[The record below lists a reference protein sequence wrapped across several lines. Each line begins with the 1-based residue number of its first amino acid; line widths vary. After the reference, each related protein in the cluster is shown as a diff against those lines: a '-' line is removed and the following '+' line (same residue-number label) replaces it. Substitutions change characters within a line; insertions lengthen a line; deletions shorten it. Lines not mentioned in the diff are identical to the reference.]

1 MEPSSNTNPEEI
13 DIISLLRSI
22 GQVFKT
28 LIKIILKNW
37 LIITAIMVVF
47 VGLGY
52 FSRYILPKKY
62 DTDAIILTHEVP
74 AEVCIMQLQNLNKLI
89 HNKEDF
95 ALLANRLRISREDA
109 EEIANLSA
117 EKIAGEH
124 QDSSGQ
130 FFTIHLRITD
140 KTVLDTVQAGIIHFL
155 ENNQYSAIRKETK
168 RASLNKLKLNLE
180 KNIQSLD
187 SLKTALSTGIIPKNY
202 GQGIILGEPINPVS
216 IYQADV
222 ALFKEQ
228 LKIYENL
235 ERLDNIEIIQPFIK
249 IEKSNYFNF
258 NRIILYSLL
267 CGLIMAGIV
276 VLGRERL
283 Y

>member
-1 MEPSSNTNPEEI
+1 MEPAPKTNPDEI
-13 DIISLLRSI
+13 DLISLLRSI
-22 GQVFKT
+22 AQIFKT
-28 LIKIILKNW
+28 FIKIIVKNW
-37 LIITAIMVVF
+37 ISIGAIIVVS

-62 DTDAIILTHEVP
+62 DTDAIILSHEVP
-74 AEVCIMQLQNLNKLI
+74 YEVCIMHLQHLNKLI
-89 HNKEDF
+89 HSKEDF
-95 ALLANRLRISREDA
+95 ALVANRLQISRQDA
-109 EEIANLSA
+109 EEIANLTA

-140 KTVLDTVQAGIIHFL
+140 NTVLDTVQAGIIHFL
-155 ENNQYSAIRKETK
+155 ENNQYSVIRKETK
-168 RASLNKLKLNLE
+168 RASLNKLKVNLE
-180 KNIQSLD
+180 KNILSLD
-187 SLKTALSTGIIPKNY
+187 SLKTVLSAGIIPKNY

-249 IEKSNYFNF
+249 IEKSNYLNF
-258 NRIILYSLL
+258 NRIIIYSFL
-267 CGLIMAGIV
+267 CGLIVAGIV
-276 VLGRERL
+276 VIVKEGFK
-283 Y
+283 